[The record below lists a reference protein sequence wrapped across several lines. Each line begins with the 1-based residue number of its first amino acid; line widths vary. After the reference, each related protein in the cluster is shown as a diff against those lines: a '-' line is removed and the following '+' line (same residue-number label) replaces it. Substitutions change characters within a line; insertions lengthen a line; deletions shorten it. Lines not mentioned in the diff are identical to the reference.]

1 MDIATSFFRND
12 KPDFQALIVDLQGL
26 DHMSALELVQRMKE
40 QSMDKVP
47 VLALTI
53 PPESGLLNELQQ
65 AGYSHMVHKP
75 LRCTTLISGLL
86 QALGVQIANSSRK
99 ANANAKMLAGKR
111 LLVVCLALPYLF
123 RVLQAC

>member
-1 MDIATSFFRND
+1 MDIARSFFMND
-12 KPDFQALIVDLQGL
+12 KPDFLALIVDLQGL
-26 DHMSALELVQRMKE
+26 DHMSALELVQWMKE

-47 VLALTI
+47 MLALTI

-111 LLVVCLALPYLF
+111 LLVVGLALPYLF
-123 RVLQAC
+123 TVLQSC

>member
-1 MDIATSFFRND
+1 MDIATSFFMND
-12 KPDFQALIVDLQGL
+12 KPNFLALIVDLQGL

-86 QALGVQIANSSRK
+86 QTLGVQIANSSRK

-111 LLVVCLALPYLF
+111 LLVVGLALPYLF
-123 RVLQAC
+123 TVLQSC

>member
-1 MDIATSFFRND
+1 MDIARSFFMND
-12 KPDFQALIVDLQGL
+12 KPDFLALIVDLQGL
-26 DHMSALELVQRMKE
+26 DHMSALELVQWMKE

-47 VLALTI
+47 MLALTI
-53 PPESGLLNELQQ
+53 PPESGVLNELQQ

-111 LLVVCLALPYLF
+111 LLVVGLALPYLF
-123 RVLQAC
+123 TVLQSC